1 MNTSN
6 LSWDLLRSFLAVM
19 REGSLSAAARAL
31 GMTQPSLGRH
41 VRELEESLGVPLFA
55 RGPQGLAP
63 TDAARELLPHAESM
77 AAAVASMWRAASGA
91 KDESRG
97 VVRITASE
105 VMGTEVLPRLLV
117 PFRRAHPGIVIELS
131 TTDRMANLL
140 RRDADIAVR
149 NTPPSQDAL
158 VARHACRVPMGFFAH
173 PDYLDVTGRPRRLE
187 DLREH
192 TLIGYDEER
201 PHIRALRPAGLP
213 YAREDFSFRTDNDLA
228 AIAAM
233 RAGYGIGICQAPLGR
248 RYGMERL
255 FPRLVDIPLDT
266 WVVTHEDLRASRRVR
281 AVFDHLAQ
289 ALAAYPHE

>member
-6 LSWDLLRSFLAVM
+6 LSWDLLRSFLAVL

-158 VARHACRVPMGFFAH
+158 VARHACRVPMGFFAN
-173 PDYLDVTGRPRRLE
+173 PDYLDVAGRPRRLE

-201 PHIRALRPAGLP
+201 PHIRAMRPAGLP

-289 ALAAYPHE
+289 ALATYPHE

>member
-1 MNTSN
+1 
-6 LSWDLLRSFLAVM
+6 M

-41 VRELEESLGVPLFA
+41 VRELEDSLGVPLFA

-173 PDYLDVTGRPRRLE
+173 PDYLDVAGRPRRLE

-192 TLIGYDEER
+192 TMIGYDEER